1 MIPVAEK
8 TENNAEQ
15 AENEVAA
22 EKETET
28 KAPKKEKK
36 SKKDQI

>member
-1 MIPVAEK
+1 MAEK

-36 SKKDQI
+36 SKKDADI